1 MHPSFRFARFF
12 PLSTETFSP
21 RYRDLDAWNPDEI
34 LGALLDSQ
42 FCAVAAVNAALN
54 PLERACVGIAERL
67 RQGGRIVYVGAGTS
81 GRIAVQDGAE
91 LPPTFDWPRDRV
103 VFIVAGGMSA
113 LVQSVEGA
121 EDNRAAAIAA
131 IEEEEIGP
139 EDSVIGLAASG
150 TTPFTVAAIQ
160 AARQRG
166 ALTVSIANNADSP
179 LLHAADYP
187 VLLDTGPEVLAGST
201 RLKAGTAQKIALN
214 LISTTV
220 MIQLGRVYDGMMV
233 DMIAANEKLRR
244 RSERMLQRLTDAPLD
259 RIQAALDAAN
269 GKVKLARLL
278 LEGLRVSEAVTLLE
292 AHDGHLRPALAA
304 VNARKK

>member
-1 MHPSFRFARFF
+1 M
-12 PLSTETFSP
+12 STEKFSP

-103 VFIVAGGMSA
+103 VFIVAGGMGA

-121 EDNRAAAIAA
+121 EDDRAAAIAA
-131 IEEEEIGP
+131 IENEAIGP
-139 EDSVIGLAASG
+139 TDSVIGLAASG
-150 TTPFTVAAIQ
+150 TTPFTIAAIQ

-166 ALTVSIANNADSP
+166 ALTISIANNADSP

-244 RSERMLQRLTDAPLD
+244 RSERMLQRLTDEPLD

-278 LEGLRVSEAVTLLE
+278 LEGLRVSEAVALLE
-292 AHDGHLRPALAA
+292 AHEGHLRPALAA
-304 VNARKK
+304 VSGRKQ

>member
-1 MHPSFRFARFF
+1 MVRSFRPVFV
-12 PLSTETFSP
+12 LSTEKISP

-42 FCAVAAVNAALN
+42 YCAVAAVNAALN
-54 PLERACVGIAERL
+54 PLERACAGIAERL
-67 RQGGRIVYVGAGTS
+67 RRGGRIVYVGAGTS

-103 VFIVAGGMSA
+103 VFIVAGGLGA

-121 EDNRAAAIAA
+121 EDNRAAAITA
-131 IEEEEIGP
+131 IQDEDIGP
-139 EDSVIGLAASG
+139 DDSVIGLAASG

-160 AARQRG
+160 TARQRG

-233 DMIAANEKLRR
+233 DVIAANDKLRR
-244 RSERMLQRLTDAPLD
+244 RSERMLQRLTDAPPE

-278 LEGLRVSEAVTLLE
+278 LEGLRVSEALTLLD
-292 AHDGHLRPALAA
+292 AHDGHLRPALAT
-304 VNARKK
+304 VTGRKK

>member
-1 MHPSFRFARFF
+1 M
-12 PLSTETFSP
+12 STESFSP
-21 RYRDLDAWNPDEI
+21 RYRDLDSWNPDEI

-54 PLERACVGIAERL
+54 PLERAAVAIAQRL
-67 RQGGRIVYVGAGTS
+67 RNGGRIVYVGAGTS

-103 VFIVAGGMSA
+103 VFIMAGGMDA

-121 EDNRAAAIAA
+121 EDDREAAIWA
-131 IEEEEIGP
+131 IEDEGIGP

-150 TTPFTVAAIQ
+150 ATPFTVAAIQ

-166 ALTVSIANNADSP
+166 ALTVGIANNDDSP
-179 LLHAADYP
+179 LLSAADYP
-187 VLLDTGPEVLAGST
+187 ILLDTGPEVVAGST

-214 LISTTV
+214 LISTVV

-233 DMIAANEKLRR
+233 DMVAVNEKLRR
-244 RSERMLQRLTDAPLD
+244 RSERMLHRLTEAPLES
-259 RIQAALDAAN
+259 IQAALDAAN
-269 GKVKLARLL
+269 GKVKLARVL
-278 LEGLRVSEAVTLLE
+278 LEGLGVSEARALLDV
-292 AHDGHLRPALAA
+292 HNGHLRPALAA
-304 VNARKK
+304 IANRRKPA

>member
-1 MHPSFRFARFF
+1 M
-12 PLSTETFSP
+12 STETFSP

-103 VFIVAGGMSA
+103 VFIVAGGMGA

-292 AHDGHLRPALAA
+292 AHDGHLRPAIAALAA
-304 VNARKK
+304 RRKSA

>member
-1 MHPSFRFARFF
+1 M
-12 PLSTETFSP
+12 STETFSP

>member
-1 MHPSFRFARFF
+1 M
-12 PLSTETFSP
+12 STETFSP

-103 VFIVAGGMSA
+103 VFIVAGGMGA

-304 VNARKK
+304 VNARKT

>member
-1 MHPSFRFARFF
+1 M
-12 PLSTETFSP
+12 STEKFSP

-42 FCAVAAVNAALN
+42 FCAVAAVNAAIN
-54 PLERACVGIAERL
+54 PLERAAVAIAQRL
-67 RQGGRIVYVGAGTS
+67 HQGGRIVYVGAGTS

-103 VFIVAGGMSA
+103 VFIVAGGMGA

-121 EDNRAAAIAA
+121 EDNREAAIWA
-131 IEEEEIGP
+131 IEDEAIGP

-150 TTPFTVAAIQ
+150 ATPFTVAAIQ

-166 ALTVSIANNADSP
+166 ALTVGIANNEDSP

-187 VLLDTGPEVLAGST
+187 ILLDTGPEVVAGST

-214 LISTTV
+214 LISTVV
-220 MIQLGRVYDGMMV
+220 MIQLGRVYDGLMV
-233 DMIAANEKLRR
+233 DMVAANEKLRR
-244 RSERMLQRLTDAPLD
+244 RAERMLHRLTDAPMD
-259 RIQAALDAAN
+259 RIKAALEAAN

-278 LEGLRVSEAVTLLE
+278 LEDLGVSEARALLD
-292 AHDGHLRPALAA
+292 HHNGHLRPALTALAA
-304 VNARKK
+304 RRKSA

>member
-1 MHPSFRFARFF
+1 M
-12 PLSTETFSP
+12 STETFSP

-103 VFIVAGGMSA
+103 VFIVAGGMGA

-131 IEEEEIGP
+131 IEEQEIGP

-304 VNARKK
+304 VNARKT

>member
-1 MHPSFRFARFF
+1 M
-12 PLSTETFSP
+12 STEKFSP

-103 VFIVAGGMSA
+103 VFIVAGGIGA

-121 EDNRAAAIAA
+121 EDSRADAIAA
-131 IEEEEIGP
+131 IEADDIGP
-139 EDSVIGLAASG
+139 DDSVIGLAASG

-166 ALTVSIANNADSP
+166 ALTVAIANNADSP

-244 RSERMLQRLTDAPLD
+244 RAERMLMRLTDAPPD
-259 RIQAALDAAN
+259 QIEAALAAAN

-278 LEGLRVSEAVTLLE
+278 LEGLRISEAQALLD

-304 VNARKK
+304 VSGRKK

>member
-1 MHPSFRFARFF
+1 M
-12 PLSTETFSP
+12 STETFSP

-103 VFIVAGGMSA
+103 VFIVAGGMGA

-131 IEEEEIGP
+131 IEDEEIGP

-304 VNARKK
+304 VNARKT

>member
-1 MHPSFRFARFF
+1 M
-12 PLSTETFSP
+12 STETFSP

-103 VFIVAGGMSA
+103 VFIVAGGMGA
-113 LVQSVEGA
+113 LVHSVEGA

>member
-1 MHPSFRFARFF
+1 M
-12 PLSTETFSP
+12 STETFSP

-103 VFIVAGGMSA
+103 VFIVAGGMGA